1 MNELGKYIWIEDDEY
16 ECLPG
21 KILELEGNKF
31 KIEVK
36 QPGDTTY
43 IYLDKSTEFTEIHPS
58 CLKGVDDLLML
69 GDFNKQTL
77 LHNTRERFSQD
88 KIYSFIGTPILIAV
102 NPYKSLPIYTEKDI
116 SFFKDYFTKQKVLIS
131 NEAPLPHLYH
141 IAEGAYQDM
150 INDKLN
156 QCIIISGESGS
167 GKTESTK
174 IILKYLT
181 VSSLHN
187 SNVKNILKQSEGTS
201 VEKQVLDSNPILE
214 AFGNA
219 KTVRNNNSSRFGK
232 FIQVN
237 FTECGKIVS
246 AKIYNYLL
254 EKSRIVKLQKEE
266 RNYHIFYQLLKGA
279 DESEKKKYYI
289 NNLTPDYF
297 HYLNQSQCY
306 EVEDENDKEN
316 FLITKECL
324 NKLNFRSA
332 EINYLLN
339 ILMGILY
346 LGNIKFI
353 ECLKNGMTCADIDIE
368 ENDFKIAAELLGLE
382 RSTLKNLLS
391 IKKMKDTLSNNYIE
405 RNLSLNAS
413 YNMRDAISKLIYSKM
428 FNWIVRRINEAISNK
443 DSFENKSSSKKRS
456 IGLLDIFGFENFTS
470 NSFEQLCINYANERL
485 QQYFNNHIF
494 KLEQEEYKKEKID
507 WSNVEFIDN
516 IDIVNLIDDPK
527 MSIFSLLD
535 SEGLLKNSDDFSF
548 RTKVY
553 SNLYHKNEYLGDTE
567 DGYIL
572 IHHYAGD
579 VFYDVEGF
587 IEKNSDNISNDL
599 QEAFEKSKNKLVAK
613 LFSPAKDEKTSTS
626 NKIQS
631 IQSDTL
637 SKQFKKQ
644 LDELLKMLSQSNPRY
659 VKCIKPNSTKKPRVL
674 DSFGVGEQLLSA
686 GVLEAIKIRKQGFS
700 IRRSLKEFCIRYQ
713 PLTPMLNFSDY
724 KIDPKGKDPNLEKP
738 EKRSSL
744 SSRISISV
752 DTIKFDKDLEN
763 YRKFCNDMMKIL
775 CNIPELKSYILNSP
789 PLIQIGQSKVFMK
802 EEAKSA
808 LEYKLNRIKYII
820 RNQSHFR
827 KYLVLKKFIK
837 LKNSQIL
844 FSKIYR
850 GHVLRKNFRREK
862 GVYKIQRSFRHF
874 LMKKLVTNKL
884 KRLVIEAKKT
894 KMKESIKNSRI
905 NIPSLSQSQI
915 NANNANTPRNLTNS
929 FMDKDNTEA
938 SLKNFSEIHVNT
950 SNFELNT
957 IIEDLNINLK
967 DPTASKRKTKKINIL
982 KDITSNS
989 NLVDSEIASAIFSL
1003 KEEIKKLTLE
1013 KELMNSNILKY
1024 KEMCSEKDRRI
1035 DILEEKLKHM
1045 KEVVMKCE
1053 DEMRN
1058 INITRD
1064 SKYSGQ
1070 NLDDETYKK
1079 LNVENFTLK
1088 RNISEIEGQLEILT
1102 MKNNELFSSNNN
1114 LTKLNDNLKDQ
1125 IKKRK
1130 EKDQDEISNLLDKIN
1145 NLTKEKIELDRK
1157 YKESIAIANNN
1168 FNTNVNSSFMSN
1180 YTSNF
1185 NLETIT
1191 SSKDISDYRKQV
1203 ANLKNENKNL
1213 VRKLED
1219 FKNET
1224 EIEFAKLR
1232 SEILEKETNM
1242 NEVVRDFNKRENEIS
1257 LLKKENSNL
1266 KEINLKLKEASSDL
1280 QMKIT
1285 LLEKNT
1291 GNVSQLSNI
1300 KSELENIIK
1309 RKDTE
1314 IMELNH
1320 KLEDHAQLLDR
1331 GKKLELAL
1339 RSELIS
1345 KESEISKRNEIIKEI
1360 QEELEKFNDENILLK
1375 KENSSLKSTV
1385 EYKESEIL
1393 HKYENSIKNK
1403 NQEIFILKE
1412 KEFKYEKIVIEM
1424 KEILKKKQFLI
1435 ENKKKI
1441 NLLLVDIVKI
1451 KRGEVQCLEALRLT
1465 NSINL
1470 KENLD
1475 KIRSNESILLKKL
1488 EDASSELE
1496 YTDSENDE
1504 MDDHQNEDH
1513 NEESDIGFDSS
1524 SEEIN

>member
-1 MNELGKYIWIEDDEY
+1 MRQR
-16 ECLPG
+16 
-21 KILELEGNKF
+21 
-31 KIEVK
+31 V
-36 QPGDTTY
+36 QMT
-43 IYLDKSTEFTEIHPS
+43 
-58 CLKGVDDLLML
+58 
-69 GDFNKQTL
+69 
-77 LHNTRERFSQD
+77 
-88 KIYSFIGTPILIAV
+88 
-102 NPYKSLPIYTEKDI
+102 
-116 SFFKDYFTKQKVLIS
+116 

-150 INDKLN
+150 INDKSN

-174 IILKYLT
+174 IILKYLA

-187 SNVKNILKQSEGTS
+187 SHVNNLSNQKEGTS
-201 VEKQVLDSNPILE
+201 VEKQVLDSNPVLE

-246 AKIYNYLL
+246 AKIFNYLL

-289 NNLTPDYF
+289 NNLTPEYF

-306 EVEDENDKEN
+306 EVEEENDKEN

-332 EINYLLN
+332 EINYLFN

-346 LGNIKFI
+346 LGNIKFND
-353 ECLKNGMTCADIDIE
+353 CLKNGMTCADLDIE

-382 RSTLKNLLS
+382 RTTLKNVLT
-391 IKKMKDTLSNNYIE
+391 IKKMKDSLSNNFIE
-405 RNLSLNAS
+405 RNLSLQAS
-413 YNMRDAISKLIYSKM
+413 YNMRDAIAKLIYSKM
-428 FNWIVRRINEAISNK
+428 FNWLVRRINEAISNK
-443 DSFENKSSSKKRS
+443 DSIENKSSSKKRS
-456 IGLLDIFGFENFTS
+456 IGLLDIFGFENFTV

-516 IDIVNLIDDPK
+516 IDIVNLIDESK

-535 SEGLLKNSDDFSF
+535 SEGLLKNCDDFSF
-548 RTKVY
+548 RSKVY
-553 SNLYHKNEYLGDTE
+553 SNLYDKNEYLGDTE

-587 IEKNSDNISNDL
+587 IEKNTDNISNDL
-599 QEAFEKSKNKLVAK
+599 QEALEKSKNKLVAK
-613 LFSPAKDEKTSTS
+613 LFSPSKDDKTSSS

-659 VKCIKPNSTKKPRVL
+659 VKCIKPNSIKKPRVL

-700 IRRSLKEFCIRYQ
+700 IRRSLREFCLRYY
-713 PLTPMLNFSDY
+713 PLTPMLNFKDY
-724 KIDPKGKDPNLEKP
+724 NIDPKAKDPILEKP
-738 EKRSSL
+738 EKRNSF
-744 SSRISISV
+744 SSRISI
-752 DTIKFDKDLEN
+752 DNITFDKDLES

-775 CNIPELKSYILNSP
+775 SDIPELKSFIKSSP
-789 PLIQIGQSKVFMK
+789 PLIQIGQTKVFMK
-802 EEAKSA
+802 EEAKNA
-808 LEYKLNRIKYII
+808 LEYKLNRIKYIVRI
-820 RNQSHFR
+820 QSHFR
-827 KYLVLKKFIK
+827 KFLVIKNLRKIKK
-837 LKNSQIL
+837 SQIL
-844 FSKIYR
+844 ISKVYR
-850 GHVLRKNFRREK
+850 GRVFRKVFKRQK
-862 GVYKIQRSFRHF
+862 AICKIQKSFSHY
-874 LMKKLVTNKL
+874 LMKKLITHKL
-884 KRLVIEAKKT
+884 KRLVIEAKKS
-894 KMKESIKNSRI
+894 KMRESIQNSRI
-905 NIPSLSQSQI
+905 NLPTISQSNI
-915 NANNANTPRNLTNS
+915 NHNNANTPRNLTNS
-929 FMDKDNTEA
+929 FMDKDNTAA
-938 SLKNFSEIHVNT
+938 SLKNFSEINT

-967 DPTASKRKTKKINIL
+967 DPTASKRKPKKTNLL

-989 NLVDSEIASAIFSL
+989 NLVDSEMASAIYSL
-1003 KEEIKKLTLE
+1003 NEEIKKLTSE
-1013 KELMNSNILKY
+1013 KELSHSNMLKY

-1035 DILEEKLKHM
+1035 DVLEEKLKHM

-1058 INITRD
+1058 INVNKEIN
-1064 SKYSGQ
+1064 SKCS
-1070 NLDDETYKK
+1070 NLDEENYKK
-1079 LNVENFTLK
+1079 LNEENFTLK
-1088 RNISEIEGQLEILT
+1088 RNLSDLEGQLEILT
-1102 MKNNELFSSNNN
+1102 MKNNELINSMNN
-1114 LTKLNDNLKDQ
+1114 LTTLNDNLKDQ

-1130 EKDQDEISNLLDKIN
+1130 EKDQDEISNLLDKIT

-1157 YKESIAIANNN
+1157 YKESIEIANNN

-1185 NLETIT
+1185 NLETM
-1191 SSKDISDYRKQV
+1191 SGSKDISDYRKQV
-1203 ANLKNENKNL
+1203 ASLKNENKNL
-1213 VRKLED
+1213 NRKLED
-1219 FKNET
+1219 LRNER
-1224 EIEFAKLR
+1224 EIEFAKIR
-1232 SEILEKETNM
+1232 SEIVEKETKM
-1242 NEVVRDFNKRENEIS
+1242 NEVLRDYNKRENEIS

-1266 KEINLKLKEASSDL
+1266 KEINLKLKDASSDL

-1291 GNVSQLSNI
+1291 GNVTQLSSL

-1320 KLEDHAQLLDR
+1320 KIEDHAQMLDR

-1339 RSELIS
+1339 RSELKS

-1360 QEELEKFNDENILLK
+1360 QEELEKSNDENILLK
-1375 KENSSLKSTV
+1375 KENSSLKTTV

-1393 HKYENSIKNK
+1393 NKYENSIKNK

-1412 KEFKYEKIVIEM
+1412 KESKYEKFIMEM
-1424 KEILKKKQFLI
+1424 KEILKKKQILI

-1441 NLLLVDIVKI
+1441 NSLLVDIVKM

-1465 NSINL
+1465 NSSNL

-1475 KIRSNESILLKKL
+1475 KIRSNESVMLKKL
-1488 EDASSELE
+1488 DDVSNELE
-1496 YTDSENDE
+1496 YTDSEDDE
-1504 MDDHQNEDH
+1504 MDDHQNEEN